1 MLYSPI
7 QTAHRRSDNICNI
20 QWTFP
25 MALIGVTL
33 ISAPSEG
40 AQVKQHSQFS
50 WSHGGSGWV
59 LAEAI
64 WIKTWSNPILYI
76 DIYWPHVF
84 MDVQVPPL
92 EMRIG
97 FWPAQQD
104 LPDKSL
110 RSFTGWFGLLPQRNG
125 CKGCGSAAPYGW
137 WFPSKFLIDLAPQL
151 YSFQLRVKRNEANM
165 SIAGCPFAVIY
176 YTYIYIDAPKQKLPT
191 QWLHHAIW
199 KGLAVQFYSQKPP
212 NGSDASNG
220 GDDAG
225 LPASNAEH
233 RSPIMLLKRG
243 KRGIQPEISGIL
255 ALLNK
260 SKHPNR
266 NNTTKFTNARRAFSP

>member
-1 MLYSPI
+1 M
-7 QTAHRRSDNICNI
+7 
-20 QWTFP
+20 
-25 MALIGVTL
+25 
-33 ISAPSEG
+33 E
-40 AQVKQHSQFS
+40 
-50 WSHGGSGWV
+50 V
-59 LAEAI
+59 LAES
-64 WIKTWSNPILYI
+64 WLRQSGSDMIKP
-76 DIYWPHVF
+76 YWHLLTPSF
-84 MDVQVPPL
+84 YGCTSSPL
-92 EMRIG
+92 EIRIG

-137 WFPSKFLIDLAPQL
+137 WFPS
-151 YSFQLRVKRNEANM
+151 SFW
-165 SIAGCPFAVIY
+165 SISPPNCIHSNLESNGMKLTCLLQAVRLLW
-176 YTYIYIDAPKQKLPT
+176 YIIHTYIDAPKQKLPT

-266 NNTTKFTNARRAFSP
+266 NNTSKFPNARRAFSP

>member
-1 MLYSPI
+1 
-7 QTAHRRSDNICNI
+7 
-20 QWTFP
+20 

-64 WIKTWSNPILYI
+64 WIRHDQTLYYILTSI
-76 DIYWPHVF
+76 DPMFLWMF
-84 MDVQVPPL
+84 KFPPL
-92 EMRIG
+92 RWELG
-97 FWPAQQD
+97 FGPPSRTSLINLFEASLVD
-104 LPDKSL
+104 LGSCYSATAA
-110 RSFTGWFGLLPQRNG
+110 RAVGLQPLMGDDFPVNFWSISPPNCIHSNLESNG
-125 CKGCGSAAPYGW
+125 MKLTC
-137 WFPSKFLIDLAPQL
+137 LLQ
-151 YSFQLRVKRNEANM
+151 
-165 SIAGCPFAVIY
+165 AVRLLW
-176 YTYIYIDAPKQKLPT
+176 YIIHTYIDAPKQKLPT